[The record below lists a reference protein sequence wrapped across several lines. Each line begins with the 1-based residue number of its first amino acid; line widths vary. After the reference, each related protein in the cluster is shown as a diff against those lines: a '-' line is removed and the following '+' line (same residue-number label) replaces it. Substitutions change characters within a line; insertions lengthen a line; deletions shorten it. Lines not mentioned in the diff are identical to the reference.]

1 VNQSELESRA
11 ARTNSLVVS
20 AVSGRSARDRQKTLG
35 PSELGER
42 CEYCLGE
49 KILIVQ
55 KGTSRL
61 TVKKYFSYAAWV
73 GTAIHEKLDRAMENL
88 ESEVFTVRELTLMIA
103 SLPGLG
109 DIWGH
114 TDCYVPDWGEV
125 IDYKTKLDKEAV
137 YKLLHQEELTRT
149 EGILEPR
156 LEKMWDQTMLYGLG
170 VERSG
175 KPVEAVSL
183 VVLPRYSDD
192 LGEIK
197 TVTRRYDR
205 DRALGVLDRVARTV
219 EKLRI
224 FGVTSLAMGDDCW
237 NCTKL
242 RV

>member
-1 VNQSELESRA
+1 M
-11 ARTNSLVVS
+11 
-20 AVSGRSARDRQKTLG
+20 LG
-35 PSELGER
+35 PSELGDR
-42 CEYCLGE
+42 CEFCLGE
-49 KILIVQ
+49 KIMLVR
-55 KGTSRL
+55 KGTSRNS
-61 TVKKYFSYAAWV
+61 VRRYFSYAAWV
-73 GTAIHEKLDRAMENL
+73 GTAIHEKLDRAMGAL

-103 SLPGLG
+103 SIPGLG

-114 TDCYVPDWGEV
+114 TDCYVPEWAEV

-137 YKLLHQEELTRT
+137 YKLLHQEELART
-149 EGILEPR
+149 EGRLEPR

-170 VERSG
+170 VERAG

-183 VVLPRYSDD
+183 VILPRYSDD

-205 DRALGVLDRVARTV
+205 DRALGVVDRVEKIA

-224 FGVTSLAMGDDCW
+224 FGVTSLAIGDDCYT
-237 NCTKL
+237 CKKL